1 MFAFSAAICADAVQP
16 KVHRTFFSAD
26 DASTGARIPLRMIAE
41 HAADRAH
48 TVAPFMLTY
57 LVADL
62 AVHIPTGIPPRMVK
76 ALHTAGHAAAIH
88 PVMVTFLVA
97 QRTVA
102 VTHPFMRAGLAAQ
115 YTVAVNPI
123 MLAI

>member
-1 MFAFSAAICADAVQP
+1 
-16 KVHRTFFSAD
+16 
-26 DASTGARIPLRMIAE
+26 
-41 HAADRAH
+41 
-48 TVAPFMLTY
+48 
-57 LVADL
+57 
-62 AVHIPTGIPPRMVK
+62 MVE